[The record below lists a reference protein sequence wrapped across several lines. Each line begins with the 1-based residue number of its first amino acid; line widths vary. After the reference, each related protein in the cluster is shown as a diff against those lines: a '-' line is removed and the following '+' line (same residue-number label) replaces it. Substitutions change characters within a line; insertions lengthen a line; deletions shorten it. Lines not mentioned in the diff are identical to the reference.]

1 VSKLEFT
8 KLTKSE
14 FNKYWRPYFLEMTD
28 EELYTIIIWV
38 TQMKDAD
45 MWRHFV
51 NHAMNQLER
60 SRMKQLE
67 EENINEPEEEVLH

>member
-1 VSKLEFT
+1 
-8 KLTKSE
+8 
-14 FNKYWRPYFLEMTD
+14 MTD

-38 TQMKDAD
+38 TQMKDSD

-67 EENINEPEEEVLH
+67 EENNNEAEEEVLH